1 MRERE
6 RESNKFFFF
15 LYEKICIEWNRE
27 CHIYSNRM
35 RIKRFKIKGR
45 ERDK

>member
-6 RESNKFFFF
+6 RERVIKFFF

-35 RIKRFKIKGR
+35 GIRRVKIKER
-45 ERDK
+45 ERDR

>member
-1 MRERE
+1 MRERERE
-6 RESNKFFFF
+6 RESNNFF

-35 RIKRFKIKGR
+35 RIRRVKIKGR
-45 ERDK
+45 GRDR